1 MKKNYMKPESTWQFI
16 GGAEELADQF
26 GNYGSKGSDKDG
38 AWTKGEKDNTNIWGD
53 DTQNLGGGM
62 WDK

>member
-16 GGAEELADQF
+16 GGAENLADEF
-26 GNYGSKGSDKDG
+26 GNFGSKGADG
-38 AWTKGEKDNTNIWGD
+38 EAWTKGEKDNTNIWGD
-53 DTQNLGGGM
+53 DQKSLGGDI